1 VLRELQGP
9 MPTLSPEV
17 ELVIYR
23 VAQEAL
29 TNAFRHAEAS
39 QVRVALEHTRDDVV
53 VLCVIDD
60 GRGLPTSMPA
70 GVTGLAGMRERA
82 ILIGGEIEIHS
93 PPGAGVEVRLTVAA
107 NDVHREPDSDSAMR
121 PA

>member
-1 VLRELQGP
+1 
-9 MPTLSPEV
+9 MPALSPEV

-39 QVRVALEHTRDDVV
+39 QVRVALGRTQDDHV
-53 VLCVIDD
+53 VLT
-60 GRGLPTSMPA
+60 RQPTMAAGCRPRCRA

-82 ILIGGEIEIHS
+82 ILIGGKIEIDS

-107 NDVHREPDSDSAMR
+107 NDLSADQATANG
-121 PA
+121 PT